1 MSLRSSPSLCPQPG
15 QSSPIMTGCLLN
27 NKPPDSGERLR
38 PHKGAPSV
46 WGSKPCC
53 PRVAQ
58 PHTPTNPGGA
68 KGVTHLCPPVTCTPC
83 PVTTADDRASRHLG
97 VGGSCSSAPTPL
109 ASLSFCIPPSLLL
122 GFPWASPVAQLVKNP
137 PAMQETGFDPCIGKI
152 PWRRERLLSPLFWPG
167 ELHGLYSPWGCKES
181 DTTEWLSFH
190 SSLQLVQ
197 PVQLA
202 LHVGAWGTLLTFRL
216 YLGMLQDIKC
226 QQCQG

>member
-1 MSLRSSPSLCPQPG
+1 
-15 QSSPIMTGCLLN
+15 MTGCLLN
-27 NKPPDSGERLR
+27 NKPPDSGERLT

-152 PWRRERLLSPLFWPG
+152 PWRRERLLSPYSGL
-167 ELHGLYSPWGCKES
+167 ENSMDCIVHGAAKSRTRLSGFHFIHPCPW
-181 DTTEWLSFH
+181 
-190 SSLQLVQ
+190 SSLSSW
-197 PVQLA
+197 PSM
-202 LHVGAWGTLLTFRL
+202 
-216 YLGMLQDIKC
+216 LGPGGHC
-226 QQCQG
+226 